1 MQPLM
6 ERSLRPL
13 FFYLSIVLLMTW
25 AFYKKSYFR
34 GRIMKKLLFQLDTDI
49 HPAVFDTVVA
59 YDGGADHVIGYG
71 SVTPENVT
79 PLVEGTIF
87 TRAPKE
93 KQFTALFVGGSNM
106 TAGQELFKAVQ
117 KNFFADFRVSVMLD
131 SNGSNTTAAA
141 AVAKLITSSAIK
153 GKKAVI
159 LAGTGPVGQRAAV
172 MMAKEGVTEV
182 VVVSRKMSRAKAVC
196 EDMKNNFNVEL
207 VPAEATD
214 CDTNGKLI
222 EDAQIVF
229 ATGAAGIELI
239 KPEHWENNSNIELIA
254 DANATP
260 PLGIGGTDM
269 MDKGNERHG
278 KIIWGAIGF
287 GTLKLAVHKACIKK
301 LFESNDQLLD
311 AEEIFDIAKSMV

>member
-1 MQPLM
+1 
-6 ERSLRPL
+6 
-13 FFYLSIVLLMTW
+13 
-25 AFYKKSYFR
+25 
-34 GRIMKKLLFQLDTDI
+34 MKKLLFQLDTDI

-59 YDGGADHVIGYG
+59 YDGGADHVIGHG

-93 KQFTALFVGGSNM
+93 KQFTAIFVGGSNM
-106 TAGQELFKAVQ
+106 AAGQELFKAVQ
-117 KNFFADFRVSVMLD
+117 KNFFADFRVSIMLD

-141 AVAKLITSSAIK
+141 AVAKLITISTIK

-172 MMAKEGVTEV
+172 MMVKEGVSEV
-182 VVVSRKMSRAKAVC
+182 VVVSRKMSRAKAAC
-196 EDMKNNFNVEL
+196 EDMKNSFNVEL

-214 CDTNGKLI
+214 CDANGKLI

-287 GTLKLAVHKACIKK
+287 GTLKLAVHKACIQK

-311 AEEIFDIAKSMV
+311 AEEIFNIAKSMA